1 MLDHDGAYLLQVK
14 IDAKDNVWPLVPPNS
29 ANNEMMESAFSMSPI
44 TMNKYK
50 LIIMTDDKQVVL
62 ERILQVTRYRGFLIN
77 GMTAQ
82 VNTGNNV
89 ATIELMVSSDRPISL
104 LIDQINKLVDI
115 KSVAVDN
122 TASQLCNV

>member
-1 MLDHDGAYLLQVK
+1 M
-14 IDAKDNVWPLVPPNS
+14 
-29 ANNEMMESAFSMSPI
+29 NN
-44 TMNKYK
+44 YK

-82 VNTGNNV
+82 VNTGTNI
-89 ATIELMVSSDRPISL
+89 ATIELLVSSDRSISL

-122 TASQLCNV
+122 SASQLCSA

>member
-1 MLDHDGAYLLQVK
+1 M
-14 IDAKDNVWPLVPPNS
+14 NPMN
-29 ANNEMMESAFSMSPI
+29 
-44 TMNKYK
+44 MNKYK

-77 GMTAQ
+77 GMNAQ

-122 TASQLCNV
+122 SASQLCSA

>member
-1 MLDHDGAYLLQVK
+1 M
-14 IDAKDNVWPLVPPNS
+14 
-29 ANNEMMESAFSMSPI
+29 

-77 GMTAQ
+77 GMNAQ

-122 TASQLCNV
+122 SASQLCSA

>member
-1 MLDHDGAYLLQVK
+1 M
-14 IDAKDNVWPLVPPNS
+14 
-29 ANNEMMESAFSMSPI
+29 NN
-44 TMNKYK
+44 YK

-82 VNTGNNV
+82 VNTGTNV
-89 ATIELMVSSDRPISL
+89 ATIELLVSSDRSISL

-122 TASQLCNV
+122 SASQLCSA